1 MAAISKIKID
11 GFKAFPKEFELI
23 LDRKNLLMYGENGSG
38 KSSIYYALHALLQ
51 SQYHDK
57 GSIYFDKNNSES
69 LVNKYTTTADPYI
82 EIELEGSN
90 TKYHLSKNG
99 YKELPAEAI
108 SPLRDMNAECVFIN
122 HKFLFNSFTF
132 RNSQYIDLFPIF
144 IKDVLPFTFTDDKSK
159 YISELYDEV
168 VSGIQRMG
176 RGRRIDPEYDRLIE
190 KFNQE
195 VLRIIEKINHKDDP
209 RDPNSLSLASNI
221 YNDHFRDSDDREL
234 SIELNYENN
243 RDHIPQPN
251 KSYWLRYGYEY
262 QQTTIA
268 HRVIEERVS
277 RKLEILS
284 PVIRLKIKEKK
295 KDGTWDEIEKPQTQ
309 FNEAKLTAIILS
321 IRFSLLDLVAAPDG
335 RFLALD
341 DMLISLDMSN
351 RMKVIKY
358 LLDVVASKYKLYVFT
373 HDRLLFNS
381 LKKYIGLNK
390 QQDGWI
396 CGGIYMHDRDNSVDF
411 RKCIPYPVFIEEK
424 DAELEAKEYYIMHDY
439 PACGQRLRKWCE
451 DILSRLYPDQL
462 LKMKDSRTGKTVETS
477 LNDRIV
483 CLNDYCINESID
495 FEEFKDLKIYKDN
508 ILNTVSH
515 NDVSSPIYGNEILS
529 IIKILSKLEQIAN
542 NKKVVKV
549 NHNLGIE
556 LFADDGRPI
565 TICIDIRSN
574 KINIVEY
581 RGNRNISYYTKCVV
595 YKIID
600 NGIPLDLKPEDPYDS
615 IYEAYIQYCKNYG
628 ADSTINLLDVLYDH
642 GNLIKDKF

>member
-23 LDRKNLLMYGENGSG
+23 LDGKNLLMYGENGSG

-57 GSIYFDKNNSES
+57 GAIYFDKNNPES
-69 LVNKYTTTADPYI
+69 LENKDTTTADPYI

-99 YKELPAEAI
+99 YKELPAQAI

-122 HKFLFNSFTF
+122 HKFLFNSFSF
-132 RNSQYIDLFPIF
+132 RNSQYIDLFSVF
-144 IKDVLPFTFTDDKSK
+144 IKDILPFTFTNDGSK

-168 VSGIQRMG
+168 VAKIQRRG

-195 VLRIIEKINHKDDP
+195 VLRIIEMINHKDNINAP
-209 RDPNSLSLASNI
+209 SLVSNI
-221 YNDHFRDSDDREL
+221 YNNHFRDSDDREL

-251 KSYWLRYGYEY
+251 KSYWLRYGYKY
-262 QQTTIA
+262 QQITIA
-268 HRVIEERVS
+268 HRVTEERVS
-277 RKLEILS
+277 RKLEIL
-284 PVIRLKIKEKK
+284 PPAIRLTIKEKK
-295 KDGTWDEIEKPQTQ
+295 EDGTWGDIEKPQTQ
-309 FNEAKLTAIILS
+309 LNEAKLTAIILS

-358 LLDVVASKYKLYVFT
+358 LLDVVALKYKLYVFT

-381 LKKYIGLNK
+381 FKKYIGLNK

-556 LFADDGRPI
+556 LVADDGRPI
-565 TICIDIRSN
+565 TICIDVRSD
-574 KINIVEY
+574 KITIVEY
-581 RGNRNISYYTKCVV
+581 GGIKKISYYTKCIV

-600 NGIPLDLKPEDPYDS
+600 AGRHVDIKPEEPYNS
-615 IYEAYIQYCKNYG
+615 IYEAYTQYCNKYG
-628 ADSTINLLDVLYDH
+628 ANSTINLLDVLNDH
-642 GNLIKDKF
+642 GNLIKNKI

>member
-11 GFKAFPKEFELI
+11 GFKAFPKEFELV
-23 LDRKNLLMYGENGSG
+23 LEGKNLLIYGENGSG
-38 KSSIYYALHALLQ
+38 KSSIYYALHVLLQ

-57 GSIYFDKNNSES
+57 GAIYFDKKKSES

-82 EIELEGSN
+82 EIELEGSD

-122 HKFLFNSFTF
+122 HKFLFNSFSF
-132 RNSQYIDLFPIF
+132 RNSQYIDLFPVF
-144 IKDVLPFTFTDDKSK
+144 IKDILPFTFTNDSSK

-168 VSGIQRMG
+168 VTEIQRRGNG
-176 RGRRIDPEYDRLIE
+176 RKIDPNYDRLIE

-195 VLRIIEKINHKDDP
+195 VLRIIEKINHKEDINAP
-209 RDPNSLSLASNI
+209 SLVSNI
-221 YNDHFRDSDDREL
+221 YNNHFRDSDDREL

-251 KSYWLRYGYEY
+251 KSYWLRYGYRY

-268 HRVIEERVS
+268 HRVIEECVS
-277 RKLEILS
+277 RKLEILP
-284 PVIRLKIKEKK
+284 PVIRLTIKEKK
-295 KDGTWDEIEKPQTQ
+295 DNGTWGDIEKPQTQ
-309 FNEAKLTAIILS
+309 LNEAKLTAIILS

-358 LLDVVASKYKLYVFT
+358 LLDIVALKYKLYVFT

-381 LKKYIGLNK
+381 FKKYVSLKK
-390 QQDGWI
+390 QQDKWI

-451 DILSRLYPDQL
+451 DILGKLYPDQL
-462 LKMKDSRTGKTVETS
+462 LKMKDGRTGKTVETS
-477 LNDRIV
+477 LNDRIM
-483 CLNDYCINESID
+483 CLNDYCLNESID

-515 NDVSSPIYGNEILS
+515 HDISSPIYGNEILS
-529 IIKILSKLEQIAN
+529 IIKILSKLEQIVN
-542 NKKVVKV
+542 DKKIIKV
-549 NHNLGIE
+549 NHDLGIE
-556 LFADDGRPI
+556 LIAGDGHPI
-565 TICIDIRSN
+565 TICIDIRSK

-581 RGNRNISYYTKCVV
+581 RGKKNISYYTKCVV

-600 NGIPLDLKPEDPYDS
+600 NGIPFDVEVPYNS
-615 IYEAYIQYCKNYG
+615 IYEAYIQYCENYG

-642 GNLIKDKF
+642 GILIKDKF

>member
-23 LDRKNLLMYGENGSG
+23 LDGKNLLMYGENGSG

-57 GSIYFDKNNSES
+57 GAVYFDKNNSES
-69 LVNKYTTTADPYI
+69 LVNKYTTTVDPYI
-82 EIELEGSN
+82 ELELEGSN

-99 YKELPAEAI
+99 YEELPAEAI

-122 HKFLFNSFTF
+122 HKFLFNSFSF

-168 VSGIQRMG
+168 VAGIQRMG

-195 VLRIIEKINHKDDP
+195 VLRIIEKINHKENP
-209 RDPNSLSLASNI
+209 RDPNALSLASNI

-234 SIELNYENN
+234 AIELNYENN

-277 RKLEILS
+277 RKLEILP

-295 KDGTWDEIEKPQTQ
+295 EDGTWGNIEKPQTQ
-309 FNEAKLTAIILS
+309 LNEAKLTAIILS

-351 RMKVIKY
+351 RMKVIRY
-358 LLDVVASKYKLYVFT
+358 LLDVVASKYTLYVFT
-373 HDRLLFNS
+373 HDRLFYHTLKRIIETQYKSSEWLF
-381 LKKYIGLNK
+381 
-390 QQDGWI
+390 
-396 CGGIYMHDRDNSVDF
+396 GGIYIDDSIMPNEPNYVPDDKTKIEKIEDAY
-411 RKCIPYPVFIEEK
+411 KC
-424 DAELEAKEYYIMHDY
+424 HDY
-439 PACGQRLRKWCE
+439 FLCGILLRKECE
-451 DILSRLYPDQL
+451 CCLKELLPDSY
-462 LKMKDSRTGKTVETS
+462 KVKEDPRTKASVQKNLDELICS
-477 LNDRIV
+477 LEDFCNHEGI
-483 CLNDYCINESID
+483 DYTP
-495 FEEFKDLKIYKDN
+495 FKDLKIYKDLF
-508 ILNTVSH
+508 LNSTAH
-515 NDVSSPIYGNEILS
+515 NDITSPFYRNEVKICKQAIALLAQINRAKTIKCKQDFYFEYQALDGKKCLVSMRRREPIQL
-529 IIKILSKLEQIAN
+529 LEYNGQ
-542 NKKVVKV
+542 
-549 NHNLGIE
+549 
-556 LFADDGRPI
+556 R
-565 TICIDIRSN
+565 R
-574 KINIVEY
+574 
-581 RGNRNISYYTKCVV
+581 ISYYSKCEICKIVV
-595 YKIID
+595 D
-600 NGIPLDLKPEDPYDS
+600 GTDTVLNEGFDS
-615 IYEAYIQYCKNYG
+615 IYKAYSYVCQNYNCP
-628 ADSTINLLDVLYDH
+628 SNLLLLDIL
-642 GNLIKDKF
+642 KDRNGYLKDRI